1 MTFLNIYDIII
12 YSLQPGKEHKV
23 SRKYHRR
30 RYLSQKKRRNK
41 TEDQTRH
48 VIRRFAERFNV
59 LITPDDIS
67 AIIKNQIQNQQAKFV
82 FKQSL
87 RTTVWEIIF
96 QGRFFLVVYDKIR
109 KSLVTVL
116 PDGNSLGYE
125 QQTA

>member
-1 MTFLNIYDIII
+1 LTFLNIYDIITDH
-12 YSLQPGKEHKV
+12 LQSGKEHKV
-23 SRKYHRR
+23 SRKYRRR
-30 RYLSQKKRRNK
+30 RYLSQKKRRSK

-48 VIRRFAERFNV
+48 VIRRFAERFNI

-67 AIIKNQIQNQQAKFV
+67 AIIKNQIQNQTAKFV

-87 RTTVWEIIF
+87 RTTVWEILF

-116 PDGNSLGYE
+116 PDGNYLGYE